1 MKRKQKAELKPRPRW
16 KQWLIDRLE
25 LSSQNQFELLDE
37 LQRANDKNILH
48 SDAIDMMQGVM
59 EFGALQVR
67 DIMLPRSQIDF
78 IYHDDDFDTIL
89 QRVMETEHSRYP
101 VFDEDRDDLIGV
113 LLAKDLLKYIG
124 QREEFDID
132 DVVRPALL
140 VPESQRLN
148 RLLSEFR
155 NNRSHMALVIDE
167 YSGVAG
173 LVTFEDVLEQIVG
186 DIDDEH
192 DAEEEEGNIRRYG
205 EGRYVVQAT
214 TELEELNEVLGTQF
228 SSDNY
233 DTVAGLVITQLGK
246 IPRQGE
252 EIHYGNILFR
262 VLRSDNRRILLLEVL
277 TQQAAPEQKEA
288 EAAVLDSSVV

>member
-1 MKRKQKAELKPRPRW
+1 MNLTDTAMANPRPRW
-16 KQWLIDRLE
+16 KQWLVERFDLTAHNRD
-25 LSSQNQFELLDE
+25 ELLDE
-37 LQRANDKNILH
+37 LQRANDKNILPGE
-48 SDAIDMMQGVM
+48 AMGMMQGVM

-78 IYHDDDFDTIL
+78 IYHDMTYRQIL
-89 QRVMETEHSRYP
+89 DVVRETEHSRYP
-101 VFDEDRDDLIGV
+101 VVDENRDDLVGI

-124 QREEFDID
+124 RWEEFDMD
-132 DVVRPALL
+132 DIIRPALL

-148 RLLSEFR
+148 KLLSRFR
-155 NNRSHMALVIDE
+155 NNRSHMAVVIDE

-192 DAEEEEGNIRRYG
+192 DDDEDEQALIKAQGD
-205 EGRYVVQAT
+205 GRYVVEAVT
-214 TELEELNEVLGTQF
+214 PVEDFNAALGVNFPTKQ
-228 SSDNY
+228 SD
-233 DTVAGLVITQLGK
+233 TIAGLVLKAMGK

-252 EIHYGNILFR
+252 EIVLDKLLFR

-277 TQQAAPEQKEA
+277 PQPETIQNSQQKEA
-288 EAAVLDSSVV
+288 TAV